1 MDVALTEAASIRLLR
16 EEGGP
21 VPSGAWV
28 HTSASRAP
36 VGLDGLAF
44 VQLQPGVNRLEVT
57 WEGGRCF
64 AELKFPVTQLDEPP
78 DVVCRRVV

>member
-1 MDVALTEAASIRLLR
+1 MDVVIREAVSVRLLR

-28 HTSASRAP
+28 QASASRAP

-44 VQLQPGVNRLEVT
+44 VQVHPGVNRLEVT

-64 AELKFPVTQLDEPP
+64 AEIRLPARYP
-78 DVVCRRVV
+78 DDPSDLVCRRVI